1 MNVEMGLKPL
11 GRYLQV
17 CIVVYTNMY
26 MYMHVVTRMYMY
38 ALFLTGSEQQMKQ
51 TLKDYLKG
59 DWLFPW
65 DGSEEEEKQ
74 EIQ

>member
-1 MNVEMGLKPL
+1 
-11 GRYLQV
+11 
-17 CIVVYTNMY
+17 MY
-26 MYMHVVTRMYMY
+26 MYMHVVNDMYMY

-65 DGSEEEEKQ
+65 DRSDKEEEKQ
-74 EIQ
+74 DSGNAMSKLGLHFYCFKW